1 VFLSVNWRQGFER
14 ARKKEAADDSSFQR
28 VSVRRKRC
36 VREMC
41 MSSSQQA
48 FFSRFNMRL
57 KNRWAEDFNSVKY
70 V

>member
-1 VFLSVNWRQGFER
+1 
-14 ARKKEAADDSSFQR
+14 
-28 VSVRRKRC
+28 